1 MIASLRQRI
10 QDVSHPRLATL
21 VVTGLALV
29 GLAGASTLVG
39 SLGVSNGSE
48 ISFRLGVL
56 GYLCLVLGGAGY
68 LALGIANRLP
78 EP

>member
-10 QDVSHPRLATL
+10 QEMSHPRLATL

-39 SLGVSNGSE
+39 FSDISNGSD
-48 ISFRLGVL
+48 IGFRLGVL
-56 GYLCLVLGGAGY
+56 GYLSIALGGTGY

-78 EP
+78 QP